1 MLQNFVQGVVTNY
14 CNNQSGGGSM
24 DNDTKNKVDFFA
36 LIVSIV
42 VTLFLIAFLGKYL
55 WNNYLVKYVIIC
67 KPIDSSL
74 DLIALVLL
82 FNILLGK

>member
-1 MLQNFVQGVVTNY
+1 MLQSFIKGAVMNY
-14 CNNQSGGGSM
+14 YNTQSGGGYTD
-24 DNDTKNKVDFFA
+24 DNMKKIDFFA
-36 LIVSIV
+36 LTVSIV

-74 DLIALVLL
+74 DLIALLLL